1 MTLPKEYNK
10 ALHQE
15 ANFYAAWLPLATPF
29 AIGDYGLIQNGV
41 FQKLGHLNDVRR
53 DGFNVK
59 IRTAKGDPIK
69 INFLSQGA
77 KCIKMIA
84 GAAVLDFL
92 PEVAGVDAKLVYEFE
107 RENSFVVKAGEILV
121 ERMDNVR
128 EVADRLAE
136 MRRDD
141 NWKHKYRVVSTTYTG
156 KNCLVLLS
164 SKAGT
169 KVEFEATASA
179 LKQLDLGNVEFK
191 PSVSSSS
198 DQVLDIIGKTGVLGL
213 GLFKLS
219 ILQSN
224 VKFLAGKPLTP
235 EEKAIEENWGD
246 DLADWDEE

>member
-1 MTLPKEYNK
+1 
-10 ALHQE
+10 
-15 ANFYAAWLPLATPF
+15 
-29 AIGDYGLIQNGV
+29 
-41 FQKLGHLNDVRR
+41 
-53 DGFNVK
+53 
-59 IRTAKGDPIK
+59 
-69 INFLSQGA
+69 
-77 KCIKMIA
+77 
-84 GAAVLDFL
+84 
-92 PEVAGVDAKLVYEFE
+92 
-107 RENSFVVKAGEILV
+107 
-121 ERMDNVR
+121 
-128 EVADRLAE
+128 
-136 MRRDD
+136 MRRND

-213 GLFKLS
+213 GLFKLA
-219 ILQSN
+219 ILQSS
-224 VKFLAGKPLTP
+224 VKFLAGRPLTP